1 MSNTKE
7 QIIKDLNLRL
17 FGVEQPKQ
25 LTEKERLILEGAI
38 AFFINGAVENTL
50 PVYQLEDPDNEPW
63 GLIKTDAPSDEITK
77 WFYHYYNDD
86 DGLNDLTE
94 EQCEDIGFP
103 DDLHA
108 EGFAKLLEIK
118 GYTAT
123 QFDVEENINAADV
136 V

>member
-7 QIIKDLNLRL
+7 QITKGLNIKL
-17 FGVEQPKQ
+17 FGVEEPKQ
-25 LTEKERLILEGAI
+25 LTEKEKLILEGAI
-38 AFFINGAVENTL
+38 AFFIKGAVENTL

>member
-7 QIIKDLNLRL
+7 QIIKGLNIKL
-17 FGVEQPKQ
+17 FGVEEPKQ
-25 LTEKERLILEGAI
+25 LTEKEKLILEGAI
-38 AFFINGAVENTL
+38 AFFIKGAVENTL